1 MKKMIILMT
10 MVINENEGYH
20 LQIQKRASIRRSQV
34 IMVVIG
40 MIMVGMVSPDKI
52 KVMVVSLIS
61 VTRRSRSDESH

>member
-20 LQIQKRASIRRSQV
+20 LQIQKRAGIRRSQV

-40 MIMVGMVSPDKI
+40 MIMVGIHGVARQD
-52 KVMVVSLIS
+52 
-61 VTRRSRSDESH
+61 